1 MRNPTAAKEDAYVLM
16 LWASDVGVEG
26 VGVVDEESVVDCEY
40 EAGTLPLSP
49 EAGQRVENL
58 ERQPSTPQ
66 SLEDSAS

>member
-1 MRNPTAAKEDAYVLM
+1 MSQVPTAARECITLM
-16 LWASDVGVEG
+16 LRASDVENS
-26 VGVVDEESVVDCEY
+26 DEY
-40 EAGTLPLSP
+40 EAEILPLSP